1 MLSYIVQLFNLI
13 SVDYPITEKDHNYLI
28 HFIVDLYLDS
38 VFQNLSSSL
47 H

>member
-1 MLSYIVQLFNLI
+1 MLSYIVQFFNLI
-13 SVDYPITEKDHNYLI
+13 SVDYPITERDHNYLI